1 MNKRATLWLWW
12 VLALLGQHP
21 AVLADEAADQT
32 VRIAIVN
39 VATLLDNSPQSKA
52 ADAKLKLGFVS
63 REKKLAADQAV
74 IQRLEDELASR
85 NDTGSLSQEEKVQRQ
100 RELRDLQRN
109 YAREM
114 EDFREGVR
122 IARDAAID
130 ALQASIIQAIGE
142 VREQQ
147 NIDLVLRESNYI
159 VASDR
164 IDITSKV
171 MQHLEQKFQ
180 AQATL
185 VAPAPDAVPAVP
197 GKQE

>member
-1 MNKRATLWLWW
+1 MNKRAALWLWL
-12 VLALLGQHP
+12 VLALWGQP
-21 AVLADEAADQT
+21 AASADEAARQS

-39 VATLLDNSPQSKA
+39 VGTLLDNAPQAKA
-52 ADAKLKLGFVS
+52 ADAKLKLDFVP
-63 REKKLAADQAV
+63 REQKLETDQKA
-74 IQRLEDELASR
+74 IQQLEDELTLR
-85 NDTGSLSQEEKVQRQ
+85 NDAGSLPQEEKVQRQ

-109 YAREM
+109 YARQM
-114 EDFREGVR
+114 EDFREEVR
-122 IARDAAID
+122 VARDAAID
-130 ALQASIIQAIGE
+130 ALQASIIQAIGD
-142 VREQQ
+142 VREQEK
-147 NIDLVLRESNYI
+147 IDLVLRESNYI

-185 VAPAPDAVPAVP
+185 AAPVPAPVP